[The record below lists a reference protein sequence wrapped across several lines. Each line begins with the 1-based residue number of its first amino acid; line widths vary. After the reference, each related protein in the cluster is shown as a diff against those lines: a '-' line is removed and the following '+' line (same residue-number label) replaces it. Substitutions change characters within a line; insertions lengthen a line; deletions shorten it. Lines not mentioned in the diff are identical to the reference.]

1 MKNLVAGV
9 TRWRR
14 RLDFVLDELTGH
26 RVAQVPNSVEMCC
39 RLTYVMALQPV
50 CLDDRHLQCTWVAAS
65 ACSCLIAP

>member
-26 RVAQVPNSVEMCC
+26 RVGQVQTPVHPM
-39 RLTYVMALQPV
+39 LQAHFRHATSSRAWAPAMPV
-50 CLDDRHLQCTWVAAS
+50 RHCLRGCNLDH
-65 ACSCLIAP
+65 